1 MVIGVLKVSLH
12 IPASNSLKEKRRV
25 VSGLKSRMAAA
36 FNVSVAEVAE
46 QDEWQRA
53 VLAFVH
59 VGTSRPVVN
68 SVLDHMR
75 TFVENHQGANLLD
88 YEMELIA

>member
-1 MVIGVLKVSLH
+1 MVIGVLTVALH
-12 IPASNSLKEKRRV
+12 IPVSNSLKEKRRV

-36 FNVSVAEVAE
+36 FNVSVAEVDA
-46 QDEWQRA
+46 QDQWQKA

-59 VGTSRPVVN
+59 VGVSKPVVN
-68 SVLDHMR
+68 SALDRMR
-75 TFVENHQGANLLD
+75 AYVEAYHAASLLD